1 MTPARLVLSSR
12 SSVVRVKPRWRGVL
26 HQYAFFASL
35 LPVALLIL
43 AAPTPKAALAAA
55 IYGTSLAA
63 LLGTSALYH
72 RVTWTPRAR
81 LWMGKLDLAMIFLLI
96 AGSYTPVA
104 LLGLHPPLSTVVL
117 WLIWGA
123 AAGGIALKLAWTYPP
138 KWASAVVY
146 VAMGLLG
153 AFFLPEIAR
162 SLGPVAVGLL
172 VAGGVIYILGA
183 AVYALQRPDPF
194 PAVFG
199 YHEIFHALVV
209 VAATVHYVAVACYVL
224 PLTA

>member
-1 MTPARLVLSSR
+1 MPSGPELPA
-12 SSVVRVKPRWRGVL
+12 VRVKPRWRGVL

-35 LPVALLIL
+35 LPVVLLVL
-43 AAPTPKAALAAA
+43 AAPTTRASVAVA

-72 RVTWTPRAR
+72 RVTWSPRAR

-104 LLGLHPPLSTVVL
+104 LLALHPPMSRVVL
-117 WLIWGA
+117 WLIWGTA
-123 AAGGIALKLAWTYPP
+123 VAGIVLKLAWTHPP
-138 KWASAVVY
+138 KWASALVY
-146 VAMGLLG
+146 VAMGSLG

-162 SLGPVAVGLL
+162 SVGVAAVTLL
-172 VAGGVIYILGA
+172 VAGGIVYILGA
-183 AVYALQRPDPF
+183 LVYALQRPDPL

-209 VAATVHYVAVACYVL
+209 VAATIHYVAVAVYVL
-224 PLTA
+224 PATV

>member
-1 MTPARLVLSSR
+1 MTPARPPAPIPST
-12 SSVVRVKPRWRGVL
+12 VRVKPRWRGVL

-35 LPVALLIL
+35 LPVGLLVL
-43 AAPTPKAALAAA
+43 AAPTTKAALAAA

-104 LLGLHPPLSTVVL
+104 LLGLRPPLSSVVL
-117 WLIWGA
+117 SLIWGA
-123 AAGGIALKLAWTYPP
+123 AAGGIALKLAWTHPP

-153 AFFLPEIAR
+153 AFFLPEISR
-162 SLGPVAVGLL
+162 SLGPVAVAWL
-172 VAGGVIYILGA
+172 VAGGVVYILGA
-183 AVYALQRPDPF
+183 TVYALQRPDPL

-209 VAATVHYVAVACYVL
+209 VAAAIHYVAVAVYVL
-224 PLTA
+224 PVTA